1 MDSFLSERIKLPELQ
16 KNVWTEFAQ
25 LARQHNCKFTT
36 FSHKLYN
43 SISTLLIKA
52 INLGQGFPTFSP
64 LPNIPLG
71 LSEATLDGT
80 MMNQYSLGFT
90 NSRNRETGMFHPLIT
105 LIDNQ

>member
-1 MDSFLSERIKLPELQ
+1 MEQFLSERIKLPELQ

-25 LARQHNCKFTT
+25 LARQHNCEFMTFFSTFIYFT
-36 FSHKLYN
+36 
-43 SISTLLIKA
+43 IKPMYIIA

-80 MMNQYSLGFT
+80 MMNQYSLGF
-90 NSRNRETGMFHPLIT
+90 SVGRSHP
-105 LIDNQ
+105 NQESVELTQ